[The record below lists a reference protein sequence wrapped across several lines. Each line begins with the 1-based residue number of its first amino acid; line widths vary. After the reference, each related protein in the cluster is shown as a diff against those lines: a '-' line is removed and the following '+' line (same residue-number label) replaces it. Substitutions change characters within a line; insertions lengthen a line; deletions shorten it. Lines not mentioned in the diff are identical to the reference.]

1 MLQVRAVIDGHSW
14 EVVERGIDYVIVTS
28 NRHDR
33 RVGMESGEYWIQQE
47 CEEQ

>member
-1 MLQVRAVIDGHSW
+1 MLQVRAVIDGHARK
-14 EVVERGIDYVIVTS
+14 EMERGIDYVTVTS